1 MNTKADLTD
10 FGNRVRQAR
19 LANKM
24 SMQELAD
31 KVGYSSR
38 TSVFQLEHG
47 TQDVSL
53 PMVYELARALHVTP
67 AYLLSWDDSTSTT
80 VDIDKLDHDDQQ
92 ALKRYAEYLLSNEK
106 YKEKE

>member
-1 MNTKADLTD
+1 MDTNSDLSE
-10 FGNRVRQAR
+10 FGNRVKQAR

-53 PMVYELARALHVTP
+53 PMIYKLAKVLHVTP
-67 AYLLSWDDSTSTT
+67 AYLLSWDDEPVATIE
-80 VDIDKLDHDDQQ
+80 VDKLDKEDQQ
-92 ALKRYAEYLLSNEK
+92 ALKRYADFLLSNEK